1 MRLKLPAAGALFLSA
16 ALHAALIGTLA
27 YTAVTETEKNT
38 SEKTIEI
45 TINNTAQENQILP
58 PVKKRAEETKLNK
71 QEENNKT
78 DYSPEG
84 ATAAPQGIKE
94 GHEGDSVMDYRD
106 MVRRRLQENRR
117 YPYAARSAGTEGS
130 VGVIF
135 SIKSGGGLGYASV
148 ESGSGSGVL
157 DASAIE
163 AVRGSSPFPPL
174 PEEYTADEMEIR
186 VNIIY
191 RLK

>member
-1 MRLKLPAAGALFLSA
+1 MKIKISVAAFFLSA
-16 ALHAALIGTLA
+16 AIHAALIGTIA
-27 YTAVTETEKNT
+27 YAEGGRAENNPGEKEIEVTVRDTDEKN
-38 SEKTIEI
+38 
-45 TINNTAQENQILP
+45 QMLP
-58 PVKKRAEETKLNK
+58 PVKKRAEETRLSR
-71 QEENNKT
+71 QEEINEN
-78 DYSPEG
+78 DYSHEG
-84 ATAAPQGIKE
+84 AAGALQGIKE
-94 GHEGDSVMDYRD
+94 GYEGEPVMEYRD

-135 SIKSGGGLGYASV
+135 SIKRGGSLGHASV
-148 ESGSGSGVL
+148 ERGSGSGVL

-174 PEEYTADEMEIR
+174 PEEFAADEMEIR